1 MDIKPQILIAAY
13 PDGLLI
19 TIDGRS
25 TFHHMSP
32 RQMIELASELIEK
45 ASRGCLEKHAMA
57 WYDRGRKKQK
67 KSVDPNR
74 TVTCDVCGKD
84 ILVMGGG
91 WVVLANGKKVHHTA
105 TGYDAEE
112 DCLYVLRN
120 MRTTDKPQT
129 GSPRILFVED

>member
-45 ASRGCLEKHAMA
+45 G
-57 WYDRGRKKQK
+57 
-67 KSVDPNR
+67 
-74 TVTCDVCGKD
+74 VTW
-84 ILVMGGG
+84 M
-91 WVVLANGKKVHHTA
+91 
-105 TGYDAEE
+105 
-112 DCLYVLRN
+112 
-120 MRTTDKPQT
+120 
-129 GSPRILFVED
+129 PRETRDGMV